1 MKNLIFTLSILIS
14 SISSLFGQG
23 YDEILTFGVY
33 QNDLAL
39 VQKEGLY
46 GFIDSNGTEIVAPKY
61 DEIFTFGVYQND
73 LALVQKDGLYGFI
86 NTEGVEVIP
95 AKNKEIPV
103 NK

>member
-39 VQKEGLY
+39 VQK
-46 GFIDSNGTEIVAPKY
+46 
-61 DEIFTFGVYQND
+61 
-73 LALVQKDGLYGFI
+73 DGLYGFI

>member
-33 QNDLAL
+33 QEDWAL
-39 VQKEGLY
+39 VQR
-46 GFIDSNGTEIVAPKY
+46 
-61 DEIFTFGVYQND
+61 
-73 LALVQKDGLYGFI
+73 DGLYGFI